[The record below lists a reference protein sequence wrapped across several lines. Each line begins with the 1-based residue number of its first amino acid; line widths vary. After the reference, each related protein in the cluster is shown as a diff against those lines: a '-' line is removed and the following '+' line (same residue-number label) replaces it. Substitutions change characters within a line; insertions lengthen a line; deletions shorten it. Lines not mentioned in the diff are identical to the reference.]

1 MQSPSSSSDQSYFPV
16 PAIEDLPE
24 KIQSLFGKAKERLGF
39 IPQVFRVYAHRPER
53 FSAWFAHFSQVM
65 EPTEHLTAADREMI
79 AVVVSSANRC
89 TYCVVSHGHDLRQ
102 ALDDVVMADRI
113 MVNWRSAGLN
123 ARDSAICDFAERL
136 ACDPATVGPQDLS
149 QLADAGL
156 PDEAIWD
163 VVELVSMYSFTNRM
177 SSALGMMPN
186 REYHVLGREQR

>member
-1 MQSPSSSSDQSYFPV
+1 MPSEPSSDQSYFPV
-16 PAIEDLPE
+16 PAIEELPE
-24 KIQSLFGKAKERLGF
+24 KLQSLFGKAKERLGF

-65 EPTEHLTAADREMI
+65 EPTEDLTAADREMI

-102 ALDDVVMADRI
+102 ALGDVVMADRI

-123 ARDSAICDFAERL
+123 ERDYAICDFAERL
-136 ACDPATVGPQDLS
+136 AREPETVGPDDLS
-149 QLADAGL
+149 QLAKAGL

-186 REYHVLGREQR
+186 PEYHVLGREER